1 MNGADADRAD
11 TLKVIVAETLPSLEQ
26 DVSDG
31 DGVGEQR
38 SSLAD

>member
-1 MNGADADRAD
+1 MNDADAHRAD
-11 TLKVIVAETLPSLEQ
+11 TFKVIVAETLPSIEQ

-31 DGVGEQR
+31 EGVGEQR